1 MSLSFLKPILI
12 FVLTAFTVVSMAQE
26 RPKVG
31 LVLSGGGAKGIAHV
45 GVLKALENAGI
56 RPDYI
61 TGTSMGSV
69 VGGLYSLGYSADD
82 IREIILKIDWD
93 LILSNQVPLNYIS
106 FEEKEYFNRFQL
118 TFAIEEKSIVLPS
131 GMIEG
136 QMLSET
142 LQYYCWPAIQY
153 DDFDEFPIPFRC
165 VATDVRTGSPVVFR
179 EGSLP
184 QAIRASMALP
194 SAFTAVPLDSTL
206 LVDGGVTNNFPT
218 DEVIRMGA
226 DIVIGV
232 NVSTKLD
239 EALPT
244 SMTDI
249 LMSLAMIPSFKV
261 LERSINDCDIYI
273 EPFLGDYSTG
283 SFGNAIEILELGD
296 MTGVAFQAQFDSLA
310 AELYENPEPI
320 KSEVIDPLYTI
331 NEINLDGNYLFS
343 DELVYNKLGIE
354 PGQLVTPEQLEE
366 GMRRIFGINGF
377 AQVTYDIDP
386 LPNGACNLTVNMKEQ
401 GKNRLST
408 SIHINNVFAAGALFN
423 VTSRDLILKESRSI
437 FELDISKNPR
447 FRFDYYKYVGLKK
460 SYALNLRYDY
470 SREQIPFYEEGEL
483 SDVSTNNSN
492 IVGVHF
498 ISTQSLKQSFSIGG
512 QLEFVGVSS
521 NYSVIASE
529 AIKNVQQRNVFA
541 DLGYTRN
548 SLNNRNFP
556 TRGATVTA
564 QFRAYFDSEY
574 TVNLQSNV
582 DSVSLGDGLYIPVDL
597 YQEVIDEAVES
608 RTPNFY
614 TNFLLRSTKYFH
626 INEKNQLVPYG
637 ALGFTVANE
646 GDSLL
651 VDSWNLGGF
660 FQVNFDDIRAYG
672 YNYAEAQPS
681 NFGMLGLNYQH
692 VFAKKLFLNVGA
704 NYMVLYDY
712 IRFENLSTAI
722 NTESFKEASNFGYG
736 ARLSLKTRLGPITAG
751 ASSNTDDGYFRYYL
765 SFGFSMNYN
774 D

>member
-1 MSLSFLKPILI
+1 MSFRLLKPFLSL
-12 FVLTAFTVVSMAQE
+12 FLTALTIVTIAQE

-61 TGTSMGSV
+61 TGTSMGAV
-69 VGGLYSLGYSADD
+69 VGGLYSIGYSSDD

-118 TFAIEEKSIVLPS
+118 TFAIENKSIVLPS

-153 DDFDEFPIPFRC
+153 EDFDEFPIPFRC

-179 EGSLP
+179 DGSLP
-184 QAIRASMALP
+184 LAIRASMALP

-218 DEVIRMGA
+218 DEVIKMGA

-244 SMTDI
+244 SMSDI
-249 LMSLAMIPSFKV
+249 LMSLAMIPSSMV
-261 LERSINDCDIYI
+261 LEQSINDCDIYI

-283 SFGNAIEILELGD
+283 SFGNATEILELGD
-296 MTGVAFQAQFDSLA
+296 LTGFAFQAQFDSLA
-310 AELYENPEPI
+310 AVLSDNPEPI
-320 KSEVIDPLYTI
+320 QSEVTNLMYTI
-331 NEINLDGNYLFS
+331 NEITLEGNYLFS

-354 PGQLVTPEQLEE
+354 PSQMVTPSQLEE

-386 LPNGACNLTVNMKEQ
+386 LPNGTCNLTVNMTEL

-408 SIHINNVFAAGALFN
+408 SIHINNVFAAGVLFN

-437 FELDISKNPR
+437 FELDVSRNPR
-447 FRFDYYKYVGLKK
+447 FRFDYYKYVGVEK
-460 SYALNLRYDY
+460 SFAFNLRYDFA
-470 SREQIPFYEEGEL
+470 REQIPFYEEGEL

-492 IVGVHF
+492 RIGAHF

-521 NYSVIASE
+521 NYSIIAPES
-529 AIKNVQQRNVFA
+529 IKNVRQRNLFA
-541 DLGYTRN
+541 DLGYARN

-556 TRGATVTA
+556 TRGATFTA
-564 QFRAYFDSEY
+564 QFRAYFNPEY
-574 TVNLQSNV
+574 TVNLQPDI
-582 DSVSLGDGLYIPVDL
+582 DSVSLGEGFYIPADL
-597 YQEVIDEAVES
+597 YQELIDAEVEA
-608 RTPNFY
+608 RTPDFY
-614 TNFLLRSTKYFH
+614 TSFLMRSSKYFYL
-626 INEKNQLVPYG
+626 NDKNQIVPYG
-637 ALGFTVANE
+637 ALGFTIAND

-660 FQVNFDDIRAYG
+660 FQVEFDDIRAYG

-681 NFGMLGLNYQH
+681 NFGMVGLNYQH
-692 VFAKKLFLNVGA
+692 VFAKKLFLSVGA

-712 IRFENLSTAI
+712 IRFENLSTAV
-722 NTESFKEASNFGYG
+722 NADSFKEASNLGYG